1 MPPAK
6 RHPEVPWLTLAPTV
20 QALLDQGEATRSLA
34 ARTRGQHLIVSRPD
48 EIGRDPRFRLTPLG
62 EGRYGLSLYE
72 RNRWQPLP
80 YEGGLQELVAV
91 MNTDLAAWAAEWPS
105 L

>member
-6 RHPEVPWLTLAPTV
+6 RHPEAPWLTLAPTV
-20 QALLDQGEATRSLA
+20 QALLDQGA
-34 ARTRGQHLIVSRPD
+34 APHGLTPRTRGQHLIVSQRH
-48 EIGRDPRFRLTPLG
+48 EIGPDARFRLTPLG
-62 EGRYGLSLYE
+62 NGRYGLSLYE
-72 RNRWQPLP
+72 RTRREPLP

-105 L
+105 S